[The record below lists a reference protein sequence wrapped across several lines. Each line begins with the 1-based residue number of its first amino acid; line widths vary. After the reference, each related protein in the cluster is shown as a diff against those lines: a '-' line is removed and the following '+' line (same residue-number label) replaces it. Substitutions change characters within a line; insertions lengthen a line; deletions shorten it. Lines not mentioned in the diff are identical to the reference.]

1 MAGVRKLASGT
12 WQGWYVDHEGKR
24 QFFTLSKTAGK
35 RETLQTAQDLDTHHR
50 KIALGVL
57 PPPTRQRAALTRPIE
72 EVISEYLR
80 WGAFQG
86 GIGGRPWSA
95 VHQYNRTRHLRWWCT
110 TLGLETLADCHA
122 IRPAVEQALQELGQA
137 GHSGKTLVHYR
148 ESLRSFCRWCVE
160 RHYLEVNPL
169 ARMTPIDITPRTR
182 RRAMTASEIQRLL
195 AQCLPHHRLL
205 YQVACLTGL
214 RANELRHL
222 TMEHLDL
229 EQGGLRL
236 DSAWTKNR
244 RDGFQPLPNRLL
256 SALDDFAHSGE
267 AQRLYARAY
276 QRKNARRLPP
286 EDPLLV
292 VPESPAL
299 MLDID
304 LRAAGIPKYTPE
316 GKVDFHALRVAYVTF
331 IFEGGA
337 TPPEAR
343 ELARHRHPELTLGV
357 YARTRT
363 PRLQAIVDEVAMTL
377 IPEAEC
383 APGVHTDV
391 GEDITVAPL
400 QEEGAP
406 WRADKAPAS
415 GCPRRANPSA
425 RLTDVRHDAS
435 GCGARGRSRIAR
447 WYR

>member
-1 MAGVRKLASGT
+1 MT
-12 WQGWYVDHEGKR
+12 GKR

-57 PPPTRQRAALTRPIE
+57 PPPTRQRATLTQTME

-95 VHQYNRTRHLRWWCT
+95 VHQRNRAHQLRWWCT

-122 IRPAVEQALQELGQA
+122 IRAAVEQALQELGQA
-137 GHSGKTLVHYR
+137 GRSGKTLVHYR
-148 ESLRSFCRWCVE
+148 ESLRSFCGWCVE

-169 ARMTPIDITPRTR
+169 ERMTPIDSTPRTR

-222 TMEHLDL
+222 TTDHLDI

-244 RDGFQPLPNRLL
+244 QDGFQPLPRQLL
-256 SALDDFAHSGE
+256 SALDEFAHSGE
-267 AQRLYARAY
+267 ARRLYARAY
-276 QRKNARRLPP
+276 QRTTARQRPP
-286 EDPLLV
+286 RIPCSL
-292 VPESPAL
+292 SRRTHAR
-299 MLDID
+299 MLDTD

-363 PRLQAIVDEVAMTL
+363 ARLQALVDEVAMTI
-377 IPEAEC
+377 IPDAKC
-383 APGVHTDV
+383 APGVHTTV
-391 GEDITVAPL
+391 GEDIIVAPL
-400 QEEGAP
+400 QEEAASWCQALCPMLYALLPGANH
-406 WRADKAPAS
+406 AS
-415 GCPRRANPSA
+415 G
-425 RLTDVRHDAS
+425 S
-435 GCGARGRSRIAR
+435 GGRTATI
-447 WYR
+447 